1 MKKFLKSALIL
12 LLVAAMAFSMIGC
25 KKEEAKQ
32 QNLGADIKFP
42 LEETLTFT
50 AMLTGTETPEFK
62 SQVANN
68 TTYKKLLAETNVA
81 FDYLF
86 LGEKADGK
94 MALLAQSKDYGDFFF
109 GSTYFTSEEASK
121 YIAAGVF
128 VDLAGY
134 VNEDVMPNFME
145 DIAENPSIIS
155 MISEPGG
162 KIYSLPKVTGLRGHY
177 LESPIHI
184 NKAWLDKLN
193 LAVPTTLDELYNV
206 LKAFKEKDPNGN
218 GKADEIPYLGWT
230 GSSNMHT
237 EALMG
242 AWGLATKDGTNDAY
256 VQVVDGKVQ
265 FVPVQP
271 AYKEAINYLGKLYK
285 DGLMWKEWFTAN
297 NATANGYLTASECV
311 VGMFTALNAPST
323 PYSGDYVVMDPPK
336 VEGYT
341 AKWYVHPAFNGSKN
355 TFYVTD
361 KCQNLGALMKYFDY
375 FYNLDYAMG
384 AEFNTPGEGRVE
396 LEEGK
401 YKILSGIDTTALK
414 AETPTLMEL
423 WGSGL
428 CRSVTQ
434 RDYESKIILGATEKK
449 KMSNWAQYEKFANKE
464 LWPRPYYSA
473 DAAADAGAYVTDIL
487 SLAQQNRAK
496 WITAG
501 GVTDAEWDAHVKQ
514 IEGMGLKAFI
524 DILQEAYA
532 GFLEAEQKAA
542 KK

>member
-12 LLVAAMAFSMIGC
+12 LLVAAMAFSVVGC
-25 KKEEAKQ
+25 KKAEEKQ

-68 TTYKKLLAETNVA
+68 TTYKKLLEQTNVA
-81 FDYLF
+81 LDYLF
-86 LGEKADGK
+86 LGQKADGK

-109 GSTYFTSEEASK
+109 GTTHFTSEEASR
-121 YIAAGVF
+121 YAAAGIF
-128 VDLAGY
+128 VDIGGY
-134 VNEDVMPNFME
+134 INEDVMPNFME

-162 KIYSLPKVTGLRGHY
+162 KIYNLPKVTGLKGHY

-206 LKAFKEKDPNGN
+206 LKAFKEQDPNGN
-218 GKADEIPYLGWT
+218 GKADEIPYIGAT
-230 GSSNMHT
+230 VSSNMHT

-242 AWGLATKDGTNDAY
+242 MWGLATKDGSNDSY

-285 DGLMWKEWFTAN
+285 DGLMWQEWFTAN
-297 NATANGYLTASECV
+297 SATLNGKLTSPECV
-311 VGMFTALNAPST
+311 VGMFTALNAPAT
-323 PYSGDYVVMDPPK
+323 AYSADYVVMDPPK
-336 VEGYT
+336 VDGYT

-355 TFYVTD
+355 AFFVTD
-361 KCQNLGALMKYFDY
+361 KCQNIGALMKYFDY
-375 FYNLDYAMG
+375 FYDIDNAIG
-384 AEFNTPGEGRVE
+384 AEFNTPGEGRIE
-396 LEEGK
+396 LEDGK
-401 YKILSGIDTTALK
+401 YKILSGVDTNALK
-414 AETPTLMEL
+414 ETSPTLQEL
-423 WGSGL
+423 WGSGMP
-428 CRSVTQ
+428 RSLTQ
-434 RDYESKIILGATEKK
+434 RDYETKIILGETELKK
-449 KMSNWAQYEKFANKE
+449 NANWAQYEKFANTE

-501 GVTDAEWDAHVKQ
+501 GVTDAEWDAHVKA
-514 IEGMGLKAFI
+514 IEGMGLKAFT
-524 DILQEAYA
+524 DILQEAYS